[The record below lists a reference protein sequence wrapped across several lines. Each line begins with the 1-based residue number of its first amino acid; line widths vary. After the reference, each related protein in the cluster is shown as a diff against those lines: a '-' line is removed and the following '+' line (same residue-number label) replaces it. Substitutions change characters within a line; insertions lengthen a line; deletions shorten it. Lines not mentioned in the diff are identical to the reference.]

1 MVNLPTPPK
10 LKCEKGA
17 SVLSIGCACK
27 EEKLKGVV
35 ADITRYRWINTESV
49 PRMMHRS
56 VIKPK
61 RRVRFQ

>member
-10 LKCEKGA
+10 LKCEEGA
-17 SVLSIGCACK
+17 SVLSIGCAGK

-35 ADITRYRWINTESV
+35 VDITRYRWINTESV
-49 PRMMHRS
+49 PKMMHPS

-61 RRVRFQ
+61 KWVRFH